1 MSFVVILGLCV
12 YKLPLQIP
20 IIVLLS
26 SIVFTIALIK
36 TDIAL
41 IILIFS
47 MLLSPELQVGGIRGR
62 SVVLRLDDIL
72 LLTVFLGW
80 LAKMAIDKQLSLS
93 KPTALSQPI
102 IAYVLVC
109 LIATALGVLQGQSNP
124 KESVFYLLK
133 YFEYFLLFFM
143 VVNNIK
149 SMEQI
154 KLFVFCMFLTCF
166 LACAHAWWVHFSAGG
181 RASAPFEG
189 RRGEANTFAGYLLL
203 MISVIVGLL
212 LCSRQRHQFWL
223 AGLLVFIAGPFLW
236 TLSRGA
242 WLGLFPVIT
251 TFVVLTKKRRMALVA
266 SIVILAALSPILLSD
281 SVQQRARSTFMPGRH
296 YTVLGRRMAF
306 AESGA
311 IRIEGWKGSLKRWYK
326 RPLLG
331 YGVPGFGVVGDSQY
345 VRVLREVGMIGF
357 VIFTW
362 LMVTIFRVAR
372 DTFKVCCDDDFAQ
385 GLSLGFIAGLAGLLT
400 QALTA
405 ETFIIIRIMEPFWF
419 LAAIVVVLPEI
430 CPVGRAA
437 RLNELPVCGLGGD
450 DSARSKIPR
459 NWTLVKS

>member
-1 MSFVVILGLCV
+1 MLTRSNQTVPVIIGSISSIVILGLCV
-12 YKLPLQIP
+12 YKVPLQAF
-20 IIVLLS
+20 IIVLLAS
-26 SIVFTIALIK
+26 MIFAIALIK

-47 MLLSPELQVGGIRGR
+47 MLLSPELQIGGIRGR
-62 SVVLRLDDIL
+62 AVVLRVDDIL

-80 LAKMAIDKQLSLS
+80 LAKMAIHKDLALFTS
-93 KPTALSQPI
+93 TALNQPI
-102 IAYVLVC
+102 IGYVFICLV
-109 LIATALGVLQGQSNP
+109 ATALGVLQGLSNP

-143 VVNNIK
+143 VVNNVK
-149 SMEQI
+149 SMKQI

-166 LACAHAWWVHFSAGG
+166 LVSANAWLTHASVGG
-181 RASAPFEG
+181 RVSAPFEG
-189 RRGEANTFAGYLLL
+189 RIGAANTFAGYLLL
-203 MISVIVGLL
+203 MIALIIGLL
-212 LCSRQRHQFWL
+212 LYSSQKQRFL
-223 AGLLVFIAGPFLW
+223 LLGLLAVVVWPFLR
-236 TLSRGA
+236 TMSRGA
-242 WLGLFPVIT
+242 WLGLLPAIT
-251 TFVVLTKKRRMALVA
+251 TLIVMTRKKRMVLLATV
-266 SIVILAALSPILLSD
+266 VILAVLSPILLSD
-281 SVQQRARSTFMPGRH
+281 AVQNRARSTFMPGRQ
-296 YTVLGRRMAF
+296 YTVLGRRIAF

-311 IRIEGWKGSLKRWYK
+311 IRIEAWKGSLRKWYR

-362 LMVTIFRVAR
+362 LMVMLFRVGR
-372 DTFKVCCDDDFAQ
+372 DTFKACSGNDFAQ
-385 GLSLGFIAGLAGLLT
+385 GLSLGFVAGFTGLLT

-430 CPVGRAA
+430 CVTKEAA
-437 RLNELPVCGLGGD
+437 RNV
-450 DSARSKIPR
+450 
-459 NWTLVKS
+459 

>member
-1 MSFVVILGLCV
+1 MLTRSNQTAAVTTICSMSFVVILGLCI
-12 YKLPLQIP
+12 YKLPLQVP

-47 MLLSPELQVGGIRGR
+47 MLLSPELQIGGIRGR
-62 SVVLRLDDIL
+62 AVVLRLDDIL

-80 LAKMAIDKQLSLS
+80 LAKMAIDKQLGLFKS
-93 KPTALSQPI
+93 TALNQPI
-102 IAYVLVC
+102 IGYALIC
-109 LIATALGVLQGQSNP
+109 LIATALGVVQGVSNP
-124 KESVFYLLK
+124 KESVFYLLR

-154 KLFVFCMFLTCF
+154 KLFVSCMLLTC
-166 LACAHAWWVHFSAGG
+166 LLVGANAWWGHFSVGG

-189 RRGEANTFAGYLLL
+189 PFGAANTFAGYLLL
-203 MISVIVGLL
+203 MITIVVGLL
-212 LCSRQRHQFWL
+212 LCSRQKRQVWL
-223 AGLLVFIAGPFLW
+223 MGLLAFLIGPFLW
-236 TLSRGA
+236 TMSRGA
-242 WLGLFPVIT
+242 WLGLLPVIAT
-251 TFVVLTKKRRMALVA
+251 LIVLTKKRKMVLVA
-266 SIVILAALSPILLSD
+266 TVVILAVLSPALLSD
-281 SVQQRARSTFMPGRH
+281 AVQHRARSTFMPGRQ
-296 YTVLGRRMAF
+296 YTVLGKRMAF

-311 IRIEGWKGSLKRWYK
+311 LRIEAWKGSLRKWYQ

-357 VIFTW
+357 VIYTW
-362 LMVTIFRVAR
+362 LMVMIFRVGR
-372 DTFKVCCDDDFAQ
+372 DTFKACSGNDFAQ
-385 GLSLGFIAGLAGLLT
+385 GLSLGFVAGFTGLLT
-400 QALTA
+400 QAITA

-419 LAAIVVVLPEI
+419 LAAIIVTLPEV
-430 CPVGRAA
+430 CATKEAA
-437 RLNELPVCGLGGD
+437 RNV
-450 DSARSKIPR
+450 
-459 NWTLVKS
+459 